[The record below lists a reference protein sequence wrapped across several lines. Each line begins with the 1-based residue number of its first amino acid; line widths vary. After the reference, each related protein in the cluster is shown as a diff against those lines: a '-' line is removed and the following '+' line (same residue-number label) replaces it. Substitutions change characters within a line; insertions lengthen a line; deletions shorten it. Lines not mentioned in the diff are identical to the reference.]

1 MEEHGLIHGWAAPFY
16 GPQGREAYVTY
27 SFGREIIASDADS
40 LRQLTDKTEIFH
52 NKMVR
57 LAERGES
64 SIPSLSNRENEV
76 LLWIAR
82 GKSNSDIATILDIS
96 GSSVDTYVRRIFE
109 KLSVNHR
116 IAAILKG
123 LHLGLVRL

>member
-1 MEEHGLIHGWAAPFY
+1 MVHL
-16 GPQGREAYVTY
+16 
-27 SFGREIIASDADS
+27 ADG
-40 LRQLTDKTEIFH
+40 
-52 NKMVR
+52 
-57 LAERGES
+57 GEDR
-64 SIPSLSNRENEV
+64 IPSLSNREHEV

-96 GSSVDTYVRRIFE
+96 GSSVDTYVRRVFD
-109 KLSVNHR
+109 KLNVNHR